1 MQPLQQRA
9 LNSQGRF
16 VMSVTGGCY
25 CGEVRY
31 EVDGPQEAAF
41 QCHCRECQY
50 LTGGNAN
57 IVVVFAESDFRYT
70 KGLASSFARSDL
82 ENPVTRHFCGACGTG
97 IGSRSPS
104 RPNSMIVKVG
114 TLDNPGEY
122 QAQAAI
128 FTCDRQA
135 YHYIPNNI
143 PSFDKRPTK
152 KGATE

>member
-1 MQPLQQRA
+1 MA
-9 LNSQGRF
+9 
-16 VMSVTGGCY
+16 VTGGCY

-152 KGATE
+152 KEATE

>member
-1 MQPLQQRA
+1 MA
-9 LNSQGRF
+9 
-16 VMSVTGGCY
+16 VTGGCY

-114 TLDNPGEY
+114 TLDDPGEY

-152 KGATE
+152 KEATE

>member
-1 MQPLQQRA
+1 MA
-9 LNSQGRF
+9 
-16 VMSVTGGCY
+16 VTGGCY

-143 PSFDKRPTK
+143 PSFEKRPTK

>member
-1 MQPLQQRA
+1 VA
-9 LNSQGRF
+9 
-16 VMSVTGGCY
+16 VTGGCY

-57 IVVVFAESDFRYT
+57 IVVVFAESDFSYT

-128 FTCDRQA
+128 FSCDRQA

>member
-1 MQPLQQRA
+1 MA
-9 LNSQGRF
+9 
-16 VMSVTGGCY
+16 VTGGCY

-97 IGSRSPS
+97 IGSRTPS

-152 KGATE
+152 K

>member
-1 MQPLQQRA
+1 MA
-9 LNSQGRF
+9 
-16 VMSVTGGCY
+16 VTGGCY

-31 EVDGPQEAAF
+31 EVDGPQETAF

-97 IGSRSPS
+97 IGSRTPS

>member
-1 MQPLQQRA
+1 MA
-9 LNSQGRF
+9 
-16 VMSVTGGCY
+16 VTGGCY
-25 CGEVRY
+25 CGEIRY
-31 EVDGPQEAAF
+31 EINGSQEAAF

-50 LTGGNAN
+50 ITGGNAN

>member
-1 MQPLQQRA
+1 MA
-9 LNSQGRF
+9 
-16 VMSVTGGCY
+16 VTGGCY

-114 TLDNPGEY
+114 TLDNPGDY

-152 KGATE
+152 KEATE

>member
-1 MQPLQQRA
+1 MA
-9 LNSQGRF
+9 
-16 VMSVTGGCY
+16 VTGGSY
-25 CGEVRY
+25 SGEVRY

-97 IGSRSPS
+97 IGSRTPS

>member
-1 MQPLQQRA
+1 MA
-9 LNSQGRF
+9 
-16 VMSVTGGCY
+16 VTGGCY

-31 EVDGPQEAAF
+31 EVNGPQEAAF

-70 KGLASSFARSDL
+70 KGLASSFTRSDL

-152 KGATE
+152 KEATE

>member
-1 MQPLQQRA
+1 M
-9 LNSQGRF
+9 
-16 VMSVTGGCY
+16 VVTGGCY
-25 CGEVRY
+25 CGEIRY
-31 EVDGPQEAAF
+31 EINGSQEAAF

>member
-1 MQPLQQRA
+1 MA
-9 LNSQGRF
+9 
-16 VMSVTGGCY
+16 VTGGCY

-31 EVDGPQEAAF
+31 EADGPQEAAF

-70 KGLASSFARSDL
+70 KGLASSFARLDL
-82 ENPVTRHFCGACGTG
+82 ENPVTRHFCGACGTS

-152 KGATE
+152 K

>member
-1 MQPLQQRA
+1 MA
-9 LNSQGRF
+9 
-16 VMSVTGGCY
+16 VTGGCY

-152 KGATE
+152 K

>member
-1 MQPLQQRA
+1 MA
-9 LNSQGRF
+9 
-16 VMSVTGGCY
+16 VTGGCY

-128 FTCDRQA
+128 FTCYRQA

-152 KGATE
+152 KEGTE

>member
-1 MQPLQQRA
+1 MA
-9 LNSQGRF
+9 
-16 VMSVTGGCY
+16 VTGGCY

-57 IVVVFAESDFRYT
+57 IVVVFAESGFRYT

-97 IGSRSPS
+97 IGSRTPS

>member
-1 MQPLQQRA
+1 MA
-9 LNSQGRF
+9 I
-16 VMSVTGGCY
+16 TGGCY

-114 TLDNPGEY
+114 TLDDPGEY

-128 FTCDRQA
+128 FTCDQQP
-135 YHYIPNNI
+135 YHHIPGDI
-143 PSFDKRPTK
+143 PSFDKRPPK
-152 KGATE
+152 NNASK

>member
-1 MQPLQQRA
+1 MA
-9 LNSQGRF
+9 
-16 VMSVTGGCY
+16 VTGGCY

-57 IVVVFAESDFRYT
+57 IVVVFAKSDFRYT

-114 TLDNPGEY
+114 TLDTPGEY

>member
-1 MQPLQQRA
+1 MA
-9 LNSQGRF
+9 
-16 VMSVTGGCY
+16 VTGGCY

-104 RPNSMIVKVG
+104 RPNSMIVKVR

>member
-1 MQPLQQRA
+1 MA
-9 LNSQGRF
+9 
-16 VMSVTGGCY
+16 VTGGCY

-97 IGSRSPS
+97 IGSRTPS

-114 TLDNPGEY
+114 TLDNPGKY

>member
-1 MQPLQQRA
+1 MA
-9 LNSQGRF
+9 
-16 VMSVTGGCY
+16 VTGGCY

-31 EVDGPQEAAF
+31 EVNGPQEAAF

-114 TLDNPGEY
+114 TLDDPGEY

>member
-1 MQPLQQRA
+1 M
-9 LNSQGRF
+9 
-16 VMSVTGGCY
+16 VVTGGCY
-25 CGEVRY
+25 CGEIRY
-31 EVDGPQEAAF
+31 EINGSQEAAF

-97 IGSRSPS
+97 IGSRTPS

>member
-1 MQPLQQRA
+1 MA
-9 LNSQGRF
+9 
-16 VMSVTGGCY
+16 VTGGCY

-31 EVDGPQEAAF
+31 EADGPQEAAF

>member
-1 MQPLQQRA
+1 MA
-9 LNSQGRF
+9 
-16 VMSVTGGCY
+16 VTGGCY

-31 EVDGPQEAAF
+31 EVNGPQEAAF

-114 TLDNPGEY
+114 TLDNPREY